1 MSFSRAL
8 ISGAFVGDGGIRFQF
23 RFSSENLHESAGA
36 DSVRQWEIVMDI
48 VQIDARNTVMA
59 FAVATALLGS
69 TAKAGA
75 VTDPC
80 TLLAAG
86 EAQSYIG
93 ALTAPPFRADDN
105 GTASARGRRCIYRGS
120 GGRQLDVIWNAEG
133 AATAGAAAE
142 SVPNSLGSLFEQ
154 AGQPDLAANA
164 HRVMAQG
171 PPGPWDKATWIPGG
185 TLFVTKGDQ
194 GADIDV
200 SGAGGNEADAVA
212 IARLLV
218 PRFNHPLAYDGTRAA
233 ANMPQARPRPGGA
246 CGVVPQAAVEAAIGP
261 LAGAPTADPDGSRCE
276 YRVATSQG
284 ERTYTIAYVWQ
295 GGIKGYNMLKNGPTT
310 MGSAMGG
317 NIPMG
322 GLDSLPQDPKTAAL
336 IGGLM
341 KLAGGGDAGAAP
353 GAATQIG
360 FKTDSTLQGPW
371 DNATLLHGTQLL
383 AVKADVMVGMDLKS
397 ADYEKAKALMAAIC
411 SRL

>member
-1 MSFSRAL
+1 MNIAQIGARNAL
-8 ISGAFVGDGGIRFQF
+8 IAFG
-23 RFSSENLHESAGA
+23 
-36 DSVRQWEIVMDI
+36 
-48 VQIDARNTVMA
+48 
-59 FAVATALLGS
+59 VATALLGS
-69 TAKAGA
+69 IAKAGA

-86 EAQSYIG
+86 EAQNYIG
-93 ALTAPPFRADDN
+93 TLTAPPFRADDD
-105 GTASARGRRCIYRGS
+105 GAASARGMQCVYRGS
-120 GGRQLDVIWNAEG
+120 GGRQLGITWNAAG
-133 AATAGAAAE
+133 AAAAGAAAE
-142 SVPNSLGSLFEQ
+142 SVPNSLGSVFEQ

-171 PPGPWDKATWIPGG
+171 PQGPWEKATWIPGG

-194 GADIDV
+194 GANIDV
-200 SGAGGNEADAVA
+200 SGASGKEADAVA

-218 PRFNHPLAYDGTRAA
+218 PRFSQPLAYDGARAA
-233 ANMPQARPRPGGA
+233 ATMAKAKPHSGGA

-261 LAGAPTADPDGSRCE
+261 LTGAPTVDPDGSTCE
-276 YRVATSQG
+276 YRVATPQG
-284 ERTYTIAYVWQ
+284 QRAYTIAYVWQ
-295 GGIKGYNMLKNGPTT
+295 GGIRNYNMLKNGPAT

-317 NIPMG
+317 SLPMG
-322 GLDSLPQDPKTAAL
+322 GLDSMPQDANTSAL

-341 KLAGGGDAGAAP
+341 KLAGGANAGAAP
-353 GAATQIG
+353 GAATQVG

-371 DNATLLHGTQLL
+371 DSATLLHGTQLL

>member
-1 MSFSRAL
+1 LSTH
-8 ISGAFVGDGGIRFQF
+8 GGICVRF
-23 RFSSENLHESAGA
+23 RFSSEHLYESAVAG
-36 DSVRQWEIVMDI
+36 SIQQWEIMMDI
-48 VQIDARNTVMA
+48 AQMGARSTVIA
-59 FAVATALLGS
+59 FGVATALLGS
-69 TAKAGA
+69 PAKAGA

-105 GTASARGRRCIYRGS
+105 GTASARGRQCIYRGS
-120 GGRQLDVIWNAEG
+120 GGRQLGITWNAAG
-133 AATAGAAAE
+133 AAAAGEAAE
-142 SVPNSLGSLFEQ
+142 SVPNSLGSVFEQ
-154 AGQPDLAANA
+154 TGEPGLAANA

-194 GADIDV
+194 GANIDV
-200 SGAGGNEADAVA
+200 SGASGNEADAVA

-218 PRFNHPLAYDGTRAA
+218 PRFNHPLAYDGARAA
-233 ANMPQARPRPGGA
+233 ANMPTAKPRSGGA
-246 CGVVPQAAVEAAIGP
+246 CGVVPRAAVEAAIGP
-261 LAGAPTADPDGSRCE
+261 LADAPTADPDGSTCE
-276 YRVATSQG
+276 YRVATPQG
-284 ERTYTIAYVWQ
+284 QRVYMIVYAWQ
-295 GGIKGYNMLKNGPTT
+295 GGIKSYNMLKNGPTT

-322 GLDSLPQDPKTAAL
+322 GLDSLPHDPKTAAL

-341 KLAGGGDAGAAP
+341 KLAGGGNAGTAP

-383 AVKADVMVGMDLKS
+383 AVKADVMVAMDLKS